1 MEGGVGG
8 WVVGPVMAS
17 ADRLVVDALGATACS
32 RPGAGVAVTG
42 GVAVAVGAARADAG
56 AAAEWVAAAVEAGAV
71 QTWAN
76 RTEGGG
82 APKADV

>member
-1 MEGGVGG
+1 
-8 WVVGPVMAS
+8 MAS

-42 GVAVAVGAARADAG
+42 GVAVAVGAARTAAG
-56 AAAEWVAAAVEAGAV
+56 AAAGWVAAAVEAGAA

-76 RTEGGG
+76 RTDGGG